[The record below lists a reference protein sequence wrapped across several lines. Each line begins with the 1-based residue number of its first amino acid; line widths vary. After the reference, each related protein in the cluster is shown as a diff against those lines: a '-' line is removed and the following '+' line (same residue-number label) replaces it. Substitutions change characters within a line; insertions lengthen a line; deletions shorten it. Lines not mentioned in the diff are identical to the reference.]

1 MGPAPPPKQ
10 PSTRRATKHR
20 PVGQELRLRLTIDLP
35 MDLYQPDQWHDFF
48 LATAGAA
55 AALTGLLFVA
65 ISLHIRFVATDPT
78 YRSMGRG
85 SLVGLVMVLVL
96 SLVVLIHQPAVWLG
110 VELCVVGIAY
120 IPLGGALQLASMRSS
135 GTSNRRSALV
145 RSGVGY
151 LLAVI
156 GVFGG
161 LSVVLQLG
169 PGLFIVAFILVG
181 LLLWNLWDAWVLLMG
196 VADDEIAK
204 GGPNSV

>member
-1 MGPAPPPKQ
+1 
-10 PSTRRATKHR
+10 
-20 PVGQELRLRLTIDLP
+20 

-78 YRSMGRG
+78 YRSMARG
-85 SLVGLVMVLVL
+85 SLVGLVMVLLL
-96 SLVVLIHQPAVWLG
+96 SLVVLIHQPVEWLG

-135 GTSNRRSALV
+135 GSSNRGSILM

-156 GVFGG
+156 GGLGG
-161 LSVVLQLG
+161 LSVALQTG
-169 PGLFIVAFILVG
+169 PGLFIVALILVG

-196 VADDEIAK
+196 VADEEITK
-204 GGPNSV
+204 GGPTSL